1 MTKQADSGALKPF
14 EPPRRVIIPAPSYQV
29 LTRGGEIDHERR
41 EKAIASIES
50 LGMIPTLMG
59 GVFEQTAR
67 FAGTDE
73 VRARDFET
81 ALLSTDADLVM
92 PLRGGY
98 GMTRVLHLLDWEKI
112 ASARMPAV
120 GFSDFTAFNL
130 ALLAKTGR
138 FSWQGPMLMSFANPD
153 PFMVERFRVVFG
165 ENPGPLVW
173 EADPDLLDC
182 GSAKFRA
189 AGTLWGGNLCLIESL
204 LGTPWFPE
212 RETEGGILFLED
224 VGEAAYR
231 VERMLLTLLEAG
243 ILHKQKAILLGA
255 FTNADDAVRFEGDQ
269 TLARTLSYIRSRLPQ
284 SIPMATGLPF
294 GHIERKATLPVG
306 LPAEF
311 ALEGSSAA
319 LTWSMPS

>member
-1 MTKQADSGALKPF
+1 
-14 EPPRRVIIPAPSYQV
+14 
-29 LTRGGEIDHERR
+29 
-41 EKAIASIES
+41 
-50 LGMIPTLMG
+50 
-59 GVFEQTAR
+59 
-67 FAGTDE
+67 
-73 VRARDFET
+73 
-81 ALLSTDADLVM
+81 
-92 PLRGGY
+92 
-98 GMTRVLHLLDWEKI
+98 
-112 ASARMPAV
+112 
-120 GFSDFTAFNL
+120 
-130 ALLAKTGR
+130 
-138 FSWQGPMLMSFANPD
+138 MLMSFANPD
-153 PFMVERFRVVFG
+153 SFMVERFRVVFG

-284 SIPMATGLPF
+284 SIPMTTGLPF

-311 ALEGSSAA
+311 VLEGSSAE

>member
-1 MTKQADSGALKPF
+1 MTDSMDAGRRSPF
-14 EPPRRVIIPAPSYQV
+14 FPPRRVIIPAPSYQV
-29 LTRGGEIDHERR
+29 LARTGEIDHARR
-41 EKAIASIES
+41 ERAVTEIES

-59 GVFEQTAR
+59 GVFEENAR

-73 VRARDFET
+73 VRSRDLEA
-81 ALLSTDADLVM
+81 ALLSEEADLVM

-98 GMTRVLHLLDWEKI
+98 GMTRLLHLLDWAKI
-112 ASARMPAV
+112 ARARVPAV

-138 FSWQGPMLMSFANPD
+138 PSWQGPMLTSFVDPD

-173 EADPDLLDC
+173 ETEAELL
-182 GSAKFRA
+182 GASATAKRFT
-189 AGTLWGGNLCLIESL
+189 GTLWGGNLCLIESL
-204 LGTPWFPE
+204 LGTPWFPQ

-231 VERMLLTLLEAG
+231 VERMLLTLLEVG
-243 ILHKQKAILLGA
+243 VLERQKGILLGA
-255 FTNADDAVRFEGDQ
+255 FTNADDAVRFSGDQ
-269 TLARTLSYIRSRLPQ
+269 TLQMTLSYIRSRLPA
-284 SIPMATGLPF
+284 SIPMVSGLPF

-306 LPAEF
+306 LPAEL
-311 ALEGSSAA
+311 ALEGNRASLAWSA
-319 LTWSMPS
+319 MP